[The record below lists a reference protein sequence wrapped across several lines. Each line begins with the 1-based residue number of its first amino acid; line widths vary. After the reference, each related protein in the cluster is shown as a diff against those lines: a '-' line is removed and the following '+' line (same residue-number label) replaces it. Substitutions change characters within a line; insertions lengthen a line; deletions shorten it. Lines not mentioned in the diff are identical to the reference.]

1 MHCVN
6 LIICY
11 NILIR
16 GSLDNYT
23 AMLWREMSLRK
34 ETYNDESNKS
44 GTISL
49 NALSKACKR
58 ENVLSAFMDRNELC
72 FAEVNDEAVVS
83 ESSSKRNSIFQL
95 GAGMQLYWAFL
106 SAQEL
111 LLTIGQRLDN
121 WSIFLI
127 INCASRFLVKLAG
140 KRNFVGKAR
149 GMKVRRF
156 SNPSPFFHM
165 SFLENLRST
174 FLAYT
179 PVVLGETSCKQEHKW
194 RCSLQEKP

>member
-95 GAGMQLYWAFL
+95 GAGMQLY
-106 SAQEL
+106 
-111 LLTIGQRLDN
+111 
-121 WSIFLI
+121 
-127 INCASRFLVKLAG
+127 
-140 KRNFVGKAR
+140 
-149 GMKVRRF
+149 
-156 SNPSPFFHM
+156 
-165 SFLENLRST
+165 
-174 FLAYT
+174 
-179 PVVLGETSCKQEHKW
+179 
-194 RCSLQEKP
+194 